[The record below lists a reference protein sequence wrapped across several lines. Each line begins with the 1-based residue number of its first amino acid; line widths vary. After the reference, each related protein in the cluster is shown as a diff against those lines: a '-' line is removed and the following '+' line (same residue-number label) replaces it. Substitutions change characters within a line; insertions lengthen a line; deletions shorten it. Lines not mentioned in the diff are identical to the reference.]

1 MYDHRSFR
9 LREGEGVKQPSL
21 RIAFLVLG
29 SVMAAD
35 RFGYAQ
41 VVSPP
46 TISKNF
52 FGVATIPLNG
62 TTALEFIITNPNS
75 SVAFT
80 GMAFTDTLPAGLVV
94 ATPNGLFDSCDGT
107 ATATAGSNTISL
119 SAGTLP
125 QSSTCIFVVNVT
137 GTTAG
142 VKNNTSGSVSST
154 EGGTGGTASAS
165 ITVVTPVP
173 VVPTLN
179 ESGMLIF
186 GLLIAAAGLLLV
198 RRR

>member
-1 MYDHRSFR
+1 MKRRS
-9 LREGEGVKQPSL
+9 LG
-21 RIAFLVLG
+21 IAFLVLG

-62 TTALEFIITNPNS
+62 TTALEFIVMNPNS

-94 ATPNGLFDSCDGT
+94 ATPNALFDSCDGT
-107 ATATAGSNTISL
+107 ATATAGSSTISL

-125 QSSTCIFVVNVT
+125 TNSTCIFVVNVT

-142 VKNNTSGSVSST
+142 VKNNTSGNVSST

-165 ITVVTPVP
+165 ITVVALPVI
-173 VVPTLN
+173 PTLS
-179 ESGMLIF
+179 ESGVLIF
-186 GLLIAAAGLLLV
+186 GVLIAAAGLLLLV
-198 RRR
+198 RRS